1 MGKDFRISLLLAYYG
16 TLITEKQRS
25 LLDLYYN
32 EDLSLAEIAEEEGI
46 TRQGV
51 RDSIKKAETALL
63 SFEEKLHLAERFSR
77 IESSLEKIR
86 KITDNTEIIDIVNN
100 ILTEEELE

>member
-16 TLITEKQRS
+16 PLITEKQRS

-32 EDLSLAEIAEEEGI
+32 EDLSLAEIAEDEGI

-51 RDSIKKAETALL
+51 RDYIKKAETALYAL
-63 SFEEKLHLAERFSR
+63 EEKLHLATRFAN
-77 IESSLEKIR
+77 IEGALEKIR
-86 KITDNTEIIDIVNN
+86 DITDNEEILSIIDS
-100 ILTEEELE
+100 ILRQEELK